1 MKAKILVLV
10 TSLLSLLASLHL
22 HYVAGYVIDEYN
34 LSGTSYY
41 GGEVGLL
48 LSWLRLLLLA
58 VCVIASLRSLFKK
71 T

>member
-1 MKAKILVLV
+1 MKVKLLILI
-10 TSLLSLLASLHL
+10 TSFLSLLVSLHL

-34 LSGTSYY
+34 LSGASYY
-41 GGEVGLL
+41 GGELGLL

-58 VCVIASLRSLFKK
+58 VCTVASLISILKK

>member
-1 MKAKILVLV
+1 MNVLMLI
-10 TSLLSLLASLHL
+10 TSFLGLLISLYLQ
-22 HYVAGYVIDEYN
+22 YVAGYVIDEYN

-48 LSWLRLLLLA
+48 LSWLRLLVLA
-58 VCVIASLRSLFKK
+58 VCVVASLISILKK

>member
-1 MKAKILVLV
+1 MNVLMLI
-10 TSLLSLLASLHL
+10 TSFLGLLISLYLQ
-22 HYVAGYVIDEYN
+22 YVAGYVIDEYN

-48 LSWLRLLLLA
+48 LSWLRLLVLA
-58 VCVIASLRSLFKK
+58 VCVVASLITILKK

>member
-1 MKAKILVLV
+1 MIAKILVLIS
-10 TSLLSLLASLHL
+10 SLLSLLASVHL

-34 LSGTSYY
+34 LSGASYY
-41 GGEVGLL
+41 GGEAGLL

-58 VCVIASLRSLFKK
+58 FCVVASLISILKK